1 MIPAEPSL
9 FTRLAVRISLVLGLG
24 AALLVSAASYYAR
37 TAADDAYDRLL
48 LGAAIQMADSLTVE
62 SGSLIINLPVSAFE
76 LLGLASRDRI
86 FYRVIGPSGATL
98 TGYADLQ
105 TEVDLAAIHDV
116 PVLESAHYRGEP
128 VRIAVVARALS
139 DPAVSGW
146 AHVIVGQTTEAR
158 RALAGELTLRAT
170 VLLAI
175 MSILALA
182 GAMIAIRYSLQPVKH
197 LGATLRRRDPQDLTP
212 VTVVVPRELRPF
224 VTSINYFMS
233 RLDERVKLL
242 QRFIADAAHQIRTP
256 LTALTA
262 QLDLLS
268 QAKLDKSSRQHLD
281 RVQQRASELARLT
294 NQLLSHAMVI
304 HRADSVQL
312 QRHGLADVARRAFR
326 AAVPIT
332 IDPDIIVSFEA
343 PDDEPVVLADAVSLR
358 EAIVNIIDNAL
369 RHGVVSRLEV
379 RVRSDGTRAHLEVE
393 DDGPGIPPGE
403 WERVTQRFE
412 TSKSH
417 DGSAGLGFAIA
428 SEVAAAHGGALTFR
442 ETSKDGGKGTQGFTV
457 TLTLPIAT
465 EKTG

>member
-1 MIPAEPSL
+1 M
-9 FTRLAVRISLVLGLG
+9 
-24 AALLVSAASYYAR
+24 
-37 TAADDAYDRLL
+37 
-48 LGAAIQMADSLTVE
+48 Q
-62 SGSLIINLPVSAFE
+62 
-76 LLGLASRDRI
+76 
-86 FYRVIGPSGATL
+86 
-98 TGYADLQ
+98 
-105 TEVDLAAIHDV
+105 
-116 PVLESAHYRGEP
+116 
-128 VRIAVVARALS
+128 
-139 DPAVSGW
+139 
-146 AHVIVGQTTEAR
+146 
-158 RALAGELTLRAT
+158 
-170 VLLAI
+170 
-175 MSILALA
+175 
-182 GAMIAIRYSLQPVKH
+182 LQPH
-197 LGATLRRRDPQDLTP
+197 D
-212 VTVVVPRELRPF
+212 
-224 VTSINYFMS
+224 
-233 RLDERVKLL
+233 
-242 QRFIADAAHQIRTP
+242 
-256 LTALTA
+256 
-262 QLDLLS
+262 
-268 QAKLDKSSRQHLD
+268 
-281 RVQQRASELARLT
+281 
-294 NQLLSHAMVI
+294 
-304 HRADSVQL
+304 
-312 QRHGLADVARRAFR
+312 LADVARRAFR